1 MYNQILKPSLEKSHA
16 IINHV
21 NTSTRQHVNTSKNS
35 VRTFTRLSSSFSCA
49 LLCAGMLLT
58 SLEVGAAD
66 IDCSTDLAVG
76 TLSGTA
82 SYAGSLYGSCIYSG
96 GSPPNLGFVETGG
109 VVYSGQQA
117 TATPAAPTPARD
129 LGTFSS
135 NRIVDTMGVTPTF
148 AFCKTAT
155 YSTGGVPAVANH
167 CYCAKFSGST
177 ATGYMFAKW
186 TGTALS
192 ISATACAGGV
202 STPPTNA
209 PIDLH
214 FSKQVETFATE
225 IEIK

>member
-1 MYNQILKPSLEKSHA
+1 
-16 IINHV
+16 
-21 NTSTRQHVNTSKNS
+21 
-35 VRTFTRLSSSFSCA
+35 
-49 LLCAGMLLT
+49 MLLT
-58 SLEVGAAD
+58 SLEVGATD
-66 IDCSTDLAVG
+66 IDCSTDLIVG
-76 TLSGTA
+76 TLGT
-82 SYAGSLYGSCIYSG
+82 YAGSLYGSCIFSG
-96 GSPPNLGFVETGG
+96 GSLPNLGFVETGG

-117 TATPAAPTPARD
+117 TATPAAPTLARD
-129 LGTFSS
+129 LGSLFSA
-135 NRIVDTMGVTPTF
+135 NRIVDTMGVTPTL

-167 CYCAKFSGST
+167 CYCVKFSGST
-177 ATGYMFAKW
+177 DTGYMFAKW

-192 ISATACAGGV
+192 TSATACAGGV

>member
-1 MYNQILKPSLEKSHA
+1 MQSSI
-16 IINHV
+16 
-21 NTSTRQHVNTSKNS
+21 TSKRQNVKTSKNS

-76 TLSGTA
+76 TLGG
-82 SYAGSLYGSCIYSG
+82 YAGSLYGSCIYSG
-96 GSPPNLGFVETGG
+96 GSPLNLGFVETGG
-109 VVYSGQQA
+109 VVYSAVQPS
-117 TATPAAPTPARD
+117 ATPAAPTPARD
-129 LGTFSS
+129 LGSSLSS

-167 CYCAKFSGST
+167 CYCVKFSGST
-177 ATGYMFAKW
+177 DTGYMFAKW

-192 ISATACAGGV
+192 TSATACAGSV

-209 PIDLH
+209 PID
-214 FSKQVETFATE
+214 FNFNKPVETFATE

>member
-1 MYNQILKPSLEKSHA
+1 
-16 IINHV
+16 
-21 NTSTRQHVNTSKNS
+21 
-35 VRTFTRLSSSFSCA
+35 
-49 LLCAGMLLT
+49 MLLT
-58 SLEVGAAD
+58 SLEVGATD
-66 IDCSTDLAVG
+66 IDCSTDLIVG
-76 TLSGTA
+76 TLSNSTA
-82 SYAGSLYGSCIYSG
+82 SYTGSLYGSCIYSG
-96 GSPPNLGFVETGG
+96 GSPPNLGFAETGG
-109 VVYSGQQA
+109 VVYSAVQPS
-117 TATPAAPTPARD
+117 ATPAAPTPARD
-129 LGTFSS
+129 LGSLFSPS
-135 NRIVDTMGVTPTF
+135 RIVDTMGVTPTF

-155 YSTGGVPAVANH
+155 YSTGGVPAEANH